1 MGGAGAYTCE
11 ARPRGSGQSPCYC
24 TRWGLVDHHSFTP
37 LVATL
42 LIILST
48 GLAAGVICRRVGAS
62 LMVGYLVAGALIG
75 GGGGLGLVG
84 DESEALEGVAT
95 VGALLLLFSIGI
107 EFSLEELLGLGRNFV
122 IGGLVQMVLSAVPV
136 AIIAHWFGMSWQ
148 GALLIGGAAALS
160 STVLVFRGL
169 SEMGQLESRPGRR
182 AVSILLFQ
190 DIALVPLILLTPM
203 LSGQGE
209 APTAAEFVELAG
221 KSLVFLVSFLL
232 VKRLLHRW
240 AIQLIAELR
249 SPELVCLFAVV
260 MLAGACLTAVQL
272 DLPPAIGALAAGAA
286 FSGSRLSAQIDSI
299 LLPFRE
305 TFAAVFFVTLGVLL
319 RPVIFFE
326 EPVLMTLGLLGM
338 IAVKAVAGSVALR
351 LTGLSWQSAAGMGL
365 GLAQLGEFS
374 FLLLLE
380 GLRGEVISEENYNRT
395 LFIALGTLI
404 LTPLMLRLGVRFL
417 RSDEQQ
423 QRRRISLPEAVG
435 EGSRVLI
442 VGAGPIGRDVAAYLE
457 TSGWRVGM
465 MDLSPVNLHP
475 FAQQG
480 FDTTVGDAREPTML
494 AQAEIGAMRLAIVC
508 VPSDEITTQVTAAIR
523 AANPTCAVVA
533 RCRYLLNMAA
543 ARKAGAIEVVSEE
556 AEAARAILE
565 RVRRV
570 VDQG

>member
-1 MGGAGAYTCE
+1 
-11 ARPRGSGQSPCYC
+11 
-24 TRWGLVDHHSFTP
+24 
-37 LVATL
+37 
-42 LIILST
+42 
-48 GLAAGVICRRVGAS
+48 
-62 LMVGYLVAGALIG
+62 
-75 GGGGLGLVG
+75 
-84 DESEALEGVAT
+84 
-95 VGALLLLFSIGI
+95 
-107 EFSLEELLGLGRNFV
+107 
-122 IGGLVQMVLSAVPV
+122 
-136 AIIAHWFGMSWQ
+136 
-148 GALLIGGAAALS
+148 
-160 STVLVFRGL
+160 
-169 SEMGQLESRPGRR
+169 MGQLESRTGRR

-190 DIALVPLILLTPM
+190 DIALVPLILLTPL

-209 APTAAEFVELAG
+209 APTAAAIVELAG

-232 VKRLLHRW
+232 IKRLLHRW

-260 MLAGACLTAVQL
+260 MLTGACLTAVQL

-286 FSGSRLSAQIDSI
+286 FSGCRLSTQIDSI

-305 TFAAVFFVTLGVLL
+305 TFAAVFFVTLGALL
-319 RPVIFFE
+319 RPAAFME
-326 EPVLMTLGLLGM
+326 EPVLMSLGLVGM
-338 IAVKAVAGSVALR
+338 IAVKAAAGSVALR
-351 LTGLSWQSAAGMGL
+351 LTGLSWQSAGGMGL

-374 FLLLLE
+374 FLLLLA
-380 GLRGEVISEENYNRT
+380 GLRGDVISEENYNRT

-404 LTPLMLRLGVRFL
+404 ATPVLLRFGVRFL

-423 QRRRISLPEAVG
+423 KQRRVALPEATS

-480 FDTTVGDAREPTML
+480 FDTTVGDARERATL
-494 AQAEIGAMRLAIVC
+494 EHASIGSVRLAIVC
-508 VPSDEITTQVTAAIR
+508 VPSDEITMQVTAAIR

-543 ARKAGAIEVVSEE
+543 ARKAGATEVVSEE
-556 AEAARAILE
+556 AEAARAILD

-570 VDQG
+570 VDQA